1 MKKIQILTQKGGEGK
16 TTSATNISAGLAL
29 KGYKTLAVDIDAQ
42 ENMSDVYYRK
52 KFDPI
57 ETAEN
62 DSTDDTVDAQ
72 LYEDTI
78 TEEDV
83 ASLGLPKE
91 VYGFLTK
98 FNYERDVRYSLY
110 GVLIDDVP
118 ISEVIMKTKVANL
131 DLVPAHIRLSEI
143 DLKLATALDN
153 RTARLKNALLEVED
167 QYDFIVI
174 DTPPSL
180 GLLTYNALIAT
191 DVVLIPV
198 SAAYFGL
205 KGLKQLIEAAI
216 FVKKKRLNP
225 DLKVLGVLNTKT
237 DSTNV
242 SQDVVNII
250 RQYFGDKAFTTTIP
264 KNVSLEEA
272 HSRKT
277 HIFEHAPHSN
287 GATAYKSLVDEIL
300 ELEL

>member
-16 TTSATNISAGLAL
+16 TTSATNIAAGLAL

-52 KFDPI
+52 ELDPFQI
-57 ETAEN
+57 NGEDTKTEEV
-62 DSTDDTVDAQ
+62 DSKRH
-72 LYEDTI
+72 EGTI
-78 TEEDV
+78 TEEDIL
-83 ASLGLPKE
+83 SLGLPST
-91 VYGFLTK
+91 VYDFLTK

-110 GVLIDDVP
+110 GVMIDDVP
-118 ISEVIMKTKVANL
+118 LSEVIMETNVANL
-131 DLVPAHIRLSEI
+131 HLVPAHIRLSEI
-143 DLKLATALDN
+143 DLKLATMLDN
-153 RTARLKNALLEVED
+153 RTAILKNALLEVED

-237 DSTNV
+237 DMTNV
-242 SQDVVNII
+242 SVDVVNII
-250 RQYFGDKAFTTTIP
+250 REYFGDKAFTTTIP

-287 GATAYKSLVDEIL
+287 GASAYKSLVDEIL
-300 ELEL
+300 ELDL